1 MPLQKNSGNKKAKKE
16 SGVATKNRRFV
27 TNILDDLRSE
37 GKVEDVHIARVVK
50 KLGNGRVEVFYV
62 KKLGKTDDTVT
73 VNTTALIPGRFRGK
87 GKHAVWIEVGS
98 PIAISD
104 TGIGIIEVV
113 AVLTKDNLKDISR
126 EMFIDPRVLNYE
138 SAEPHKEEG
147 GFEFEEDND
156 NETSTEEDEMPSN
169 RLIHKKELSDAD
181 IDDI

>member
-27 TNILDDLRSE
+27 SNILDDLRSE
-37 GKVEDVHIARVVK
+37 GKVDEVHIARVVK
-50 KLGNGRVEVFYV
+50 KLGNGRIEVFYV

-73 VNTTALIPGRFRGK
+73 INAVASIPGRFRGK
-87 GKHAVWIEVGS
+87 GKHSVWIEVGC

-147 GFEFEEDND
+147 GFEFTE
-156 NETSTEEDEMPSN
+156 ETSSEDEKPSN
-169 RLIHKKELSDAD
+169 KLINKKELSDAD